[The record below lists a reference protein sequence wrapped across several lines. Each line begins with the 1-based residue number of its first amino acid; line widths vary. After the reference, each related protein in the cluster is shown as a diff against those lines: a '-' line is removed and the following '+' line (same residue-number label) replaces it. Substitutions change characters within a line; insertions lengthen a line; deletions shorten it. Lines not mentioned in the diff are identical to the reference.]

1 MGMSE
6 SIYDLLDAGKKI
18 YVYNQKV
25 VDSYSRRYNHV
36 GEEERLMMYVN
47 GSLGAYSDAFIMYAI
62 AHMGVATK
70 ESISGFLYALS
81 QKEKQLSIVSEN
93 SKDVLWNRIRQL
105 CRAGLLFT
113 HMYEV
118 GDANVA
124 LYAVTDVAFTIMR
137 QRLQKVSMS
146 VNLAFQYKPLHE
158 LIGWACAANVGS
170 ILANHVE
177 FSCYL
182 ERVLRTKQISSAF
195 LPFEMKAKN
204 KATGGDYYIA
214 TLDAFL
220 YQDPLMNTQE
230 DYDDKVLYK
239 LNVIKNYVRVRSV
252 KPGDESYVVVVV
264 RDMADLIAIC
274 DFMQNYDHFNDLYS
288 RIYFTGEGIL
298 KKLGS
303 DDAGIGSC
311 FLRKELVC
319 STRESSRVDGLH
331 PGEVAY
337 RKKMKVDDKVRGA
350 FYDYYAYDLVFDK
363 PPFLK

>member
-1 MGMSE
+1 MSE
-6 SIYDLLDAGKKI
+6 SIYDLLDAGERI
-18 YVYNQKV
+18 YVYNSKV
-25 VDSYSRRYNHV
+25 VDSYDKRYNHV
-36 GEEERLMMYVN
+36 GEEERLMMYVKEFLL
-47 GSLGAYSDAFIMYAI
+47 SSYSDAFILYAI

-70 ESISGFLYALS
+70 ESISNFLYALS
-81 QKEKQLSIVSEN
+81 QKEKQLTIVSEN
-93 SKDVLWNRIRQL
+93 SKDVLQSRIRQL
-105 CRAGLLFT
+105 SRAGFLFT
-113 HMYEV
+113 HLYEV
-118 GDANVA
+118 GDANIA

-274 DFMQNYDHFNDLYS
+274 DFMQNFDHFNDLYS

-337 RKKMKVDDKVRGA
+337 RKKMKVDDKARGA
-350 FYDYYAYDLVFDK
+350 IYDYYAYDLVFDK